1 MEITIFRK
9 VKEDSNG
16 RKFNSH
22 FAKIKGE
29 FYDVRFVESK
39 GAKEPPECPCN
50 IEVQPGQVSIKTRQ
64 LTEGKHAGETFK
76 TLYVYSY
83 GNGSPFVDHSADE
96 LFSKK

>member
-9 VKEDSNG
+9 QKEDKNG
-16 RKFNSH
+16 RTFNSH
-22 FAKIKGE
+22 FTKIDGE

-50 IEVQPGQVSIKTRQ
+50 IEVQPGGVSVKTRS

-76 TLYVYSY
+76 TLYVYGY
-83 GNGSPFVDHSADE
+83 KPGSEFVDTSADY
-96 LFSKK
+96 LFKK